1 MVHKSSSLLDRT
13 KTSSAPV
20 PVSPRL
26 RYIPRGRY
34 GLTCAPV
41 PDTCPRQFEES
52 GEAGVTALT
61 LTLIGRDR
69 PGLVRSLS
77 ERVASSG
84 GNWLESRMARL
95 AGQFAGILL
104 IDLPEGEV
112 EHLLADL
119 RALEAEGLHATVA
132 RGLGDEGVASY
143 QTMTLELVGHDHP
156 GIVRDIAEALA
167 ARRVNIEELTTR
179 VVSASFS
186 GDRMFE
192 AEARLRVPA
201 DLSAGELRATLE
213 VLANE
218 LMVDVRLDPAAG

>member
-1 MVHKSSSLLDRT
+1 M
-13 KTSSAPV
+13 
-20 PVSPRL
+20 
-26 RYIPRGRY
+26 
-34 GLTCAPV
+34 
-41 PDTCPRQFEES
+41 
-52 GEAGVTALT
+52 TALT

-69 PGLVRSLS
+69 PGLVRALS
-77 ERVASSG
+77 ERVAASG

-104 IDLPEGEV
+104 VDLPEAEV

-119 RALEAEGLHATVA
+119 RALEGEGLRATVE
-132 RGLGDEGVASY
+132 RGLREEAAAPHRS
-143 QTMTLELVGHDHP
+143 MTLELVGHDHP

-167 ARRVNIEELTTR
+167 ARGVNIEELTTR

-186 GDRMFE
+186 GERMFE

-201 DLSAGELRATLE
+201 DLSPGELRDTLE

-218 LMVDVRLDPAAG
+218 LMVDVRLDPAAA

>member
-1 MVHKSSSLLDRT
+1 M
-13 KTSSAPV
+13 
-20 PVSPRL
+20 
-26 RYIPRGRY
+26 
-34 GLTCAPV
+34 
-41 PDTCPRQFEES
+41 
-52 GEAGVTALT
+52 TALT

-77 ERVASSG
+77 ERVAGAG

-104 IDLPEGEV
+104 VDLPESEV

-119 RALEAEGLHATVA
+119 RALEAEGLRATVE
-132 RGLGDEGVASY
+132 RGLGEEATAPY

-167 ARRVNIEELTTR
+167 SRRVNIEELTTR

-192 AEARLRVPA
+192 AEARLKVPA
-201 DLSAGELRATLE
+201 DLSPAELRDTLE

-218 LMVDVRLDPAAG
+218 LMVDVRLDPATA